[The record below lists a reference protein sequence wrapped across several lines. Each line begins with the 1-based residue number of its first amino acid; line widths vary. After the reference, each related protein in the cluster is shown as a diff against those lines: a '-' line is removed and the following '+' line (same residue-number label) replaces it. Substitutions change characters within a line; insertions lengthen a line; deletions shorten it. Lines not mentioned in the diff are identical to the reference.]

1 MQAERSAP
9 KPASEPTPTRGR
21 RGGERARS
29 AGSDSA
35 VGDLSSDLP
44 PGRAASAPPPARD
57 HGFDAAPNPSLAAAH
72 ARILRVCSRARLP
85 ATDAQDVAQDVWLW
99 LIESGRSA
107 EAASLPWLGGV
118 AVNFVRRHWRA
129 RYRRIER
136 ESRALAGR
144 GSESVDFETRLSF
157 DEMERRLPEREAQLL
172 RLLRLGAS
180 FSEASNR
187 LRIPR
192 GSHDY
197 YRKRLY
203 TRLFGG
209 LVPDRRDD
217 SESLPAAR
225 A

>member
-1 MQAERSAP
+1 
-9 KPASEPTPTRGR
+9 
-21 RGGERARS
+21 
-29 AGSDSA
+29 
-35 VGDLSSDLP
+35 
-44 PGRAASAPPPARD
+44 
-57 HGFDAAPNPSLAAAH
+57 
-72 ARILRVCSRARLP
+72 
-85 ATDAQDVAQDVWLW
+85 

-118 AVNFVRRHWRA
+118 AVNFIRRYWRA
-129 RYRRIER
+129 RSRRVER
-136 ESRALAGR
+136 ESRGLAGR
-144 GSESVDFETRLSF
+144 GAESVDFETRLSL

-172 RLLRLGAS
+172 RLLRFGAS
-180 FSEASNR
+180 FSEASNK

-203 TRLFGG
+203 TRLSRG
-209 LVPDRRDD
+209 LIPDRRDD